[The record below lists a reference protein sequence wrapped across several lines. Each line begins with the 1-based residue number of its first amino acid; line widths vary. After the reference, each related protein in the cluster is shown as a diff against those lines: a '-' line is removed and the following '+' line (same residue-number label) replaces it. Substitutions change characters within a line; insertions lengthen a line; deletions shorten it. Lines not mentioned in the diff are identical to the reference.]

1 MMYQSP
7 MEKEFSPS
15 FWESE
20 DRSQGDWK
28 GFEGI
33 IPGIEHALGRMNSIC
48 LCLKLTLEAGRLL
61 YTTGDVEGAVKL
73 FLGLLR
79 GTSSG
84 LSSLSL
90 RGPIMGQNGAVPI
103 PTQETQVNLDKIFL
117 EDFRVAF
124 KVG

>member
-1 MMYQSP
+1 MYQSP
-7 MEKEFSPS
+7 TEKEFSPS

-33 IPGIEHALGRMNSIC
+33 IPGIEHALGRISSIR
-48 LCLKLTLEAGRLL
+48 LRLKLTLGVGRLL

-73 FLGLLR
+73 FLGLLK

-84 LSSLSL
+84 PSSSSLH
-90 RGPIMGQNGAVPI
+90 GPPTGQNGAVPV
-103 PTQETQVNLDKIFL
+103 PTQEAQVNLDKIFL